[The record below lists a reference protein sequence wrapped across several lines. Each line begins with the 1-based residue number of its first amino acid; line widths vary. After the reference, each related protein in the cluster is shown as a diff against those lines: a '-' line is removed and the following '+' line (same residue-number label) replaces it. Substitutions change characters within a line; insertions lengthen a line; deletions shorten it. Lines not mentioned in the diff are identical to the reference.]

1 MSTFNSNIV
10 KADAVIAAAKN
21 YLPNILVQP
30 YNTMATSVLIDPN
43 VFQYSELGESTILR
57 YVTGGTFG
65 DYDGSWDTTGTMGT
79 VAQKEFK
86 ATIDRKSVTQADW
99 KTEADSILK
108 TGQLS
113 SEAVVKA
120 TWRKF
125 AQEADM
131 RAFSTIYA
139 GSKEANRH
147 KNTENGYK
155 TDPDNIL
162 ATLVNVRQQ
171 IFENEIDDTMPVYC
185 FVDSETYAN
194 IQYAMISKYALGQLI
209 RPAKIPVNVLPD
221 YVADNNGLTVLLDV
235 LEFNNMYII
244 KANKNRMKTLIT
256 SLDGKSSSQEAGGVV
271 ADDSSTGAAD
281 IKILAVPKMA
291 AAVSVRHI
299 VNLFMSPLLNLNAN
313 ASLNTITE
321 PMNKLL
327 DGTGNYINIG
337 VNQQSDK
344 FKYVTRILF
353 GVPVIDGYSDGIVAV
368 TTTPVGG

>member
-79 VAQKEFK
+79 VVQKEFK

-221 YVADNNGLTVLLDV
+221 YVSGTDGLTVLLDV

-256 SLDGKSSSQEAGGVV
+256 SLDGKTGGQEAGGVI
-271 ADDSSTGAAD
+271 ADNSSTGAAD

-299 VNLFMSPLLNLNAN
+299 VNLFMSPLVNLNAN
-313 ASLNTITE
+313 SSLSTITD
-321 PMNKLL
+321 PMNRLL
-327 DGTGNYINIG
+327 EGTGNYINIG

-368 TTTPVGG
+368 TTTPVV

>member
-221 YVADNNGLTVLLDV
+221 YVADNNGLTVMLDV

-271 ADDSSTGAAD
+271 ADDVSSGAAD